1 MQVQLCGVSHAALR
15 RWVDEHGDQARQLQ
29 AVQEGRQQAE
39 DRVAELSTQLEQEQQ
54 QVAQQKERYELLV
67 SVCCR
72 QALAAT
78 HNTLLQV
85 TAFLNTP

>member
-1 MQVQLCGVSHAALR
+1 MLCAACR

-54 QVAQQKERYELLV
+54 QLAEQRDRYALLTT
-67 SVCCR
+67 C
-72 QALAAT
+72 AARW
-78 HNTLLQV
+78 LKQSSWQPSGRL
-85 TAFLNTP
+85 